1 MDMSTMKLSCHC
13 DLLSSLSRDPKIS
26 SLLLQAQY
34 PVLAVDG
41 FMPVVDVFTGN
52 SNGRLK
58 VILAMGSAE
67 QVVALQR
74 LKNEEGVA
82 PPILLRPVH
91 ALDSLAM
98 PPLKVFSDNR
108 YLG

>member
-1 MDMSTMKLSCHC
+1 MHMNTTKLSGFRV
-13 DLLSSLSRDPKIS
+13 SVSTLSRDPKILN
-26 SLLLQAQY
+26 LLLQAQY

-52 SNGRLK
+52 NNGSLK

-74 LKNEEGVA
+74 LKNEEGIA
-82 PPILLRPVH
+82 PPITLRPVH
-91 ALDSLAM
+91 SLDL
-98 PPLKVFSDNR
+98 PKVFGVNCPLS
-108 YLG
+108 